1 LNFEFFI
8 SKRISKALFNE
19 NNVSARIIKIAITAI
34 ALGIVIIL
42 ISISTGLGLQKEI
55 KNKLTILSGDLKI
68 SYYDNNNS
76 FISLKPIN
84 LLQINKEKWF
94 DQKKIQHIYSYVNKA
109 VLFKTKENF
118 DGGILKG
125 IDSTFPSHKFQS
137 YLSHGRFLDFRKPES
152 LEIIISSKT
161 SEKLNLKEGDFV
173 NSFFYDFSKSKF
185 PKKRTFQVV
194 GIYKTG
200 FVDFDESFSLTNI
213 KILQKINEWNNNEVG
228 GIELV
233 LKNQFKDSN
242 YKKVIYNSLPSN
254 IDLLAVDELYNGIFN
269 WVSMF
274 DFNILIILIVVV
286 FVAILNITIAI
297 IILIVEKSKL
307 IGMLKIFG
315 ASFRKIQKIFFIV
328 TLNIIVKGLIIGN
341 SFGLMMIYLQHQF
354 KLIKLDPNNYFVDR
368 VPVEFSL
375 LNIIFVNF
383 IIIVFSILVS
393 WIPMLIISRMEIVK
407 VLKIK

>member
-1 LNFEFFI
+1 MNFEFFI

-94 DQKKIQHIYSYVNKA
+94 DSKKIQHIYSYVNKA

-125 IDSTFPSHKFQS
+125 IDSTFPSHNFQS

>member
-1 LNFEFFI
+1 MNFEFFI

-125 IDSTFPSHKFQS
+125 IDSTFPSHNFQS

-307 IGMLKIFG
+307 IGMLIIFG

>member
-1 LNFEFFI
+1 MNFEFFI

-125 IDSTFPSHKFQS
+125 IDSTFPSHNFQS

-368 VPVEFSL
+368 VPVEFSS

>member
-1 LNFEFFI
+1 
-8 SKRISKALFNE
+8 
-19 NNVSARIIKIAITAI
+19 
-34 ALGIVIIL
+34 
-42 ISISTGLGLQKEI
+42 
-55 KNKLTILSGDLKI
+55 
-68 SYYDNNNS
+68 
-76 FISLKPIN
+76 
-84 LLQINKEKWF
+84 
-94 DQKKIQHIYSYVNKA
+94 
-109 VLFKTKENF
+109 
-118 DGGILKG
+118 
-125 IDSTFPSHKFQS
+125 
-137 YLSHGRFLDFRKPES
+137 
-152 LEIIISSKT
+152 
-161 SEKLNLKEGDFV
+161 
-173 NSFFYDFSKSKF
+173 
-185 PKKRTFQVV
+185 
-194 GIYKTG
+194 
-200 FVDFDESFSLTNI
+200 
-213 KILQKINEWNNNEVG
+213 LQKINEWNNNEVG

>member
-1 LNFEFFI
+1 MNFEFFI

-125 IDSTFPSHKFQS
+125 IDSTFPSHNFQS

-194 GIYKTG
+194 GVYNTG